1 MTEDARDQTG
11 ERMNDPEGPDTPHGK
26 LPPPLDE
33 ETDEEKE
40 EAAHPSR

>member
-26 LPPPLDE
+26 MPPPLEE
-33 ETDEEKE
+33 ETHDEAKE
-40 EAAHPSR
+40 PEQPSR

>member
-26 LPPPLDE
+26 VPPHDDKKDDE
-33 ETDEEKE
+33 AEEPK
-40 EAAHPSR
+40 HPS